1 MIARVKAECDGLEST
16 FRKSFTSN
24 HCKSHPT
31 FKIRARRKSPCIL
44 RRYFAVNGLE
54 IACSTIFVLNMS

>member
-16 FRKSFTSN
+16 FRKSLTSN

-31 FKIRARRKSPCIL
+31 FKIRARRKRLMHFEKIL
-44 RRYFAVNGLE
+44 
-54 IACSTIFVLNMS
+54 CSKWTGNSVFDHLVLNMS

>member
-1 MIARVKAECDGLEST
+1 MIARVEAECDGLESA
-16 FRKSFTSN
+16 FRKSLPSN

-54 IACSTIFVLNMS
+54 IASSTISF